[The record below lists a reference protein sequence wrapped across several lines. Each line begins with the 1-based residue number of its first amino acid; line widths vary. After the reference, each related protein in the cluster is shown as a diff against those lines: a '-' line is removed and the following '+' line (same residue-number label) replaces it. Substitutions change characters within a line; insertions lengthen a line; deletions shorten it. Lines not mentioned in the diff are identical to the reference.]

1 MRLNTILS
9 WVWYSI
15 TLVMGLYCFPFTGLM
30 ALGHGLYAI
39 FLEKFN
45 FSGKILKAYLISSL
59 ISFLVFIPWL
69 WISLKNLSV
78 ISQTTNWS
86 ANYKQSLPILSRNWV
101 IGISRLFFD
110 INIRHDSSF
119 SYLLLM
125 GIVTN
130 LVMILL
136 TYSIYFLVKNSA
148 LKVYLFILNL
158 IGVTALC
165 LILPDLTLGGIR
177 STVDR
182 YLIPSYLGIQLC
194 IAYIL
199 GININS
205 KNSWKKNWQAIAFIL
220 ILGGIISN
228 IVISQADN
236 WWLKQV
242 GYQNPSIA
250 HLIDRSEKPLIISDL
265 SSSKL
270 GNVISLSHLLKSS
283 AQFQLVKSARIL
295 DISTNYSDIFIYG
308 TSGELRSLL
317 KKSKDFKIVPA

>member
-1 MRLNTILS
+1 MIRSFSAVLSLLAFPCIYWLCLELFNSSLIGWLALTIVAISPFHILYAQEAREYSLWTGLILLSSAVFLRAMRLNTILS

-119 SYLLLM
+119 PYLLLM
-125 GIVTN
+125 GIVTI

-205 KNSWKKNWQAIAFIL
+205 KNSWKKKLA
-220 ILGGIISN
+220 S
-228 IVISQADN
+228 
-236 WWLKQV
+236 
-242 GYQNPSIA
+242 
-250 HLIDRSEKPLIISDL
+250 DRIHSY
-265 SSSKL
+265 
-270 GNVISLSHLLKSS
+270 
-283 AQFQLVKSARIL
+283 FRR
-295 DISTNYSDIFIYG
+295 NYI
-308 TSGELRSLL
+308 
-317 KKSKDFKIVPA
+317 